1 MWLGSSRA
9 TSWGVGERGHRIM
22 MEGHWAHVIDLVY
35 VCVMKLDQLMNAYE
49 FINHDWNLMQNN
61 PYIPIEEEILGMHDG
76 KDFAAYNEPI
86 EENDNVQLGDMV
98 IDKVGCKD
106 IESALVSSKQIL
118 ETKKS

>member
-1 MWLGSSRA
+1 
-9 TSWGVGERGHRIM
+9 
-22 MEGHWAHVIDLVY
+22 
-35 VCVMKLDQLMNAYE
+35 MKLDQLMNAYE

-76 KDFAAYNEPI
+76 KDSAAYNEPI

-106 IESALVSSKQIL
+106 IESALVSSKLIL
-118 ETKKS
+118 ETKKSWCYTSFEHFIRK